1 MLYSFNM
8 ERNPKKYEI
17 AYILRSSIAEEAV
30 AEHTQKI
37 TALVEEEKGIISHSE
52 IPKKRRLAYPIGKE
66 DHGYFGWIKFTALPD
81 TIAAIEK
88 TMKAAASLL
97 RHLIVEDT
105 IPTQQFPRI
114 PRPASA
120 PIAVVPP
127 KREEEADERLDLEAL
142 DKKLEEILGK

>member
-1 MLYSFNM
+1 M

-17 AYILRSSIAEEAV
+17 AYILRSSIAEEAI

>member
-1 MLYSFNM
+1 M

-17 AYILRSSIAEEAV
+17 AYILRSSIAEEAI

-105 IPTQQFPRI
+105 IPVQQFGRI
-114 PRPASA
+114 PRPPA
-120 PIAVVPP
+120 PPPVAAVPP

>member
-1 MLYSFNM
+1 M

-30 AEHTQKI
+30 AEHSQKI
-37 TALVEEEKGIISHSE
+37 AGLIEAEGGIISHSE
-52 IPKKRRLAYPIGKE
+52 TPQKRRLAYPIEKE
-66 DHGYFGWIKFTALPD
+66 NNGYFGWIKFTALPNA
-81 TIAAIEK
+81 IAGLEK
-88 TMKAAASLL
+88 KLKTATSLL

-105 IPTQQFPRI
+105 IPVQQFGRM
-114 PRPASA
+114 PRPSA
-120 PIAVVPP
+120 PPPAAAVPP

>member
-1 MLYSFNM
+1 M
-8 ERNPKKYEI
+8 EKNPKKYEI
-17 AYILRSSIAEEAV
+17 AFVLPSSIAEEAM

-37 TALVEEEKGIISHSE
+37 AAVIEAEAGIISHSE
-52 IPKKRRLAYPIGKE
+52 SPRKHRLAYPIGKE
-66 DHGYFGWIKFTALPD
+66 QNGYFGWIKFTALPEA
-81 TIAAIEK
+81 IAAIEK
-88 TMKAAASLL
+88 KIKAAPSLM

-105 IPTQQFPRI
+105 IPVQQFPRI

-120 PIAVVPP
+120 PIPAVAP